1 MSTIDSTHSTNEIF
15 AWKQK
20 VLDELSKQHITEEF
34 YNEIEDLSIS
44 LEDGLTH
51 SYQSTSVLTQG
62 ISNDWK
68 ICAENEVL
76 DEIESNKKYSREEV
90 L

>member
-1 MSTIDSTHSTNEIF
+1 MES
-15 AWKQK
+15 
-20 VLDELSKQHITEEF
+20 EF

-44 LEDGLTH
+44 LDEGLTH

-76 DEIESNKKYSREEV
+76 DEIESNSNDSYEY
-90 L
+90 